1 MADYA
6 AGLVAALTTVA
17 AVWHARHTGRGGDAD
32 LSLFESALAQL
43 NYLATWTLSAGLEP
57 VRRAD
62 SAHQSMVPFQ
72 AFAAADGWLVIA
84 APKQHLWEAA
94 GRALGREDLLAD
106 RRFADFA
113 GRREH
118 RDALVAE
125 LADTLAAAPVATW
138 IERLTSAHVPCAPVN
153 TVAEALS
160 DEQSR
165 VRGIVAEVEHP
176 TLGTVRHVASPLR
189 LDGVLEA
196 GVRRAPRRGEHA
208 AEVLGELCGY
218 DAARIAALREAGA
231 FGQ

>member
-6 AGLVAALTTVA
+6 AGLVAALMIVA

-106 RRFADFA
+106 RRFATSP
-113 GRREH
+113 G
-118 RDALVAE
+118 
-125 LADTLAAAPVATW
+125 AA
-138 IERLTSAHVPCAPVN
+138 N
-153 TVAEALS
+153 TVTPSSPSWPTRLL
-160 DEQSR
+160 R
-165 VRGIVAEVEHP
+165 RRWPRGSSGSH
-176 TLGTVRHVASPLR
+176 
-189 LDGVLEA
+189 
-196 GVRRAPRRGEHA
+196 RRTCPARR
-208 AEVLGELCGY
+208 
-218 DAARIAALREAGA
+218 
-231 FGQ
+231 